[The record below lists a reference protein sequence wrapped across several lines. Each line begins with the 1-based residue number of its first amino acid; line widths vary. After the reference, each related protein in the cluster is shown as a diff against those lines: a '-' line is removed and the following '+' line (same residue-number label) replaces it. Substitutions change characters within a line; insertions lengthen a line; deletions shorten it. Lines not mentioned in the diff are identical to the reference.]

1 MAALAPETLFQI
13 GPLPFTNTLL
23 HTFIVDAVIIA
34 GLIML
39 NKHLK
44 KIPGLFQNAM
54 EYTIDGL
61 YNLTESIAGHNASKV
76 FPWFIGFFLFIMIAN
91 LTALFPGFGT
101 IFLKK
106 GIDLAPLLRST
117 TSDINTTLAL
127 AIVATIATQVLAIRS
142 VGIKGHLARY
152 FSWNPIF
159 LFVGL
164 LELLSVFTNII
175 SLSFRLFGNIFAG
188 EVVLSTISAIFAF
201 FLPLPF
207 MALELLVAVV
217 QALVFAILTM
227 GFMTILMTAHNA
239 EEASPSEALAKGGE
253 H

>member
-1 MAALAPETLFQI
+1 MAAPLAPETLFHL
-13 GPLPFTNTLL
+13 GAFPVTNTII
-23 HTFIVDAVIIA
+23 HTLIVDVIIVG
-34 GLIML
+34 GLVEL
-39 NKHLK
+39 TKNFK
-44 KIPGLFQNAM
+44 KVPGMFQNAV
-54 EYTIDGL
+54 EYAVEGL
-61 YNLTESIAGHNASKV
+61 YGLTESISGKNAEKI
-76 FPWFIGFFLFIMIAN
+76 FPWFMGFFLFLVVAN
-91 LTALFPGFGT
+91 ITALFPGFGT
-101 IFLKK
+101 IGFTKD
-106 GIDLAPLLRST
+106 GEFIPLLRSA

-127 AIVATIATQVLAIRS
+127 AIVATVATQVLAVRS
-142 VGIKGHLARY
+142 VGVKGHLARY

-207 MALELLVAVV
+207 MALEIIVALV

-227 GFMTILMTAHNA
+227 GFMSILTTPHN
-239 EEASPSEALAKGGE
+239 EGGE

>member
-1 MAALAPETLFQI
+1 MATSLAPEVLFYI
-13 GPLPFTNTLL
+13 GQFPFTNTVL
-23 HTFIVDAVIIA
+23 HTIIVDVLVVG
-34 GLIML
+34 GLIAL
-39 NKHLK
+39 NKTFK
-44 KIPGLFQNAM
+44 KIPGLFQNAL
-54 EYTIDGL
+54 EYIIEGL
-61 YNLTESIAGHNASKV
+61 YSLTDSIAGKNAEKV
-76 FPWFIGFFLFIMIAN
+76 FPWFISFFLFIMIIN

-101 IFLKK
+101 IFFKK
-106 GIDLAPLLRST
+106 GNELIPLLRSS

-127 AIVATIATQVLAIRS
+127 AIIATVATQVFAIRS

-188 EVVLSTISAIFAF
+188 EAVLSTISAIFAF

-207 MALELLVAVV
+207 LALELLVAVV

-227 GFMTILMTAHNA
+227 GFMTILMTPHH
-239 EEASPSEALAKGGE
+239 EEEGNHAK
-253 H
+253 